1 MPNQKQNKPHRC
13 YIVMGVSGSGKS
25 TIAKLLA
32 ERIRARFIDGDDHHS
47 AENIA
52 KMAKGDPLNDADRL
66 PWLKNLAKT
75 CKDYLEVGQQVVL
88 VCSALKKS
96 YRNIFRQQIPN
107 CQFILLHGDF
117 ELIYQ
122 RLNAREGHFMK
133 ANMLQTQFATLQLPD
148 AEETDVVT
156 FDIAASIDS
165 IVEQARVC

>member
-1 MPNQKQNKPHRC
+1 MPNQKQNKPPRC

-32 ERIRARFIDGDDHHS
+32 ERISAHFIDGDDHHP

-52 KMAKGDPLNDADRL
+52 KMARGNPLNDADRL
-66 PWLKNLAKT
+66 PWLKNLART
-75 CKDYLEVGQQVVL
+75 CKDYLENDQQVVL

-96 YRNIFRQQIPN
+96 YRSIFRQQLPS
-107 CQFILLHGDF
+107 CQFILLHGDY

-122 RLNAREGHFMK
+122 RLSAREGHFMK
-133 ANMLQTQFATLQLPD
+133 ANMLKTQFATLQLPD
-148 AEETDVVT
+148 SEETDVVT